1 MNVHSLSIGFILCHK
16 PDNALRQTA
25 GNQTM
30 PEAKSAREQ
39 AKERH
44 RRALIEATADAIAEH
59 GLAAVSISRIL
70 EKAGLSRGMVNLHFS
85 SKNNLLLAVAEQFS
99 EDYTR
104 HWSAAMERAGGLPEA
119 RLRAIIDAD
128 FDPAVLNRR
137 TMAVWFAFRSEAH
150 SSPEYMPFID
160 SRDAKMQRTITSICR
175 ELCAEGANP
184 GTDPQIAALS
194 IIALLEG
201 LWTDFYLHPDRFD
214 RDTARAVVWHTA
226 RAFFADSFDD

>member
-1 MNVHSLSIGFILCHK
+1 M
-16 PDNALRQTA
+16 AEAQT
-25 GNQTM
+25 T
-30 PEAKSAREQ
+30 REQ
-39 AKERH
+39 TKERH

-85 SKNNLLLAVAEQFS
+85 SKNNLLLAVAQQFS
-99 EDYTR
+99 EDYTQ
-104 HWSAAMERAGGLPEA
+104 HWSAAMEGAGARPEA
-119 RLRAIIDAD
+119 QLRAIIDAD

-160 SRDAKMQRTITSICR
+160 SRDAKMQRSITSICR
-175 ELCAEGANP
+175 ELCQVDPNS

-194 IIALLEG
+194 LIALLEG
-201 LWTDFYLHPDRFD
+201 LWTDYFLHPDRFD
-214 RDTARAVVWHTA
+214 RDTARAVVLHTA
-226 RAFFADSFDD
+226 RAFFPSSFDA

>member
-1 MNVHSLSIGFILCHK
+1 
-16 PDNALRQTA
+16 
-25 GNQTM
+25 M

-39 AKERH
+39 TKERH

-59 GLAAVSISRIL
+59 GLAKVSISRIL
-70 EKAGLSRGMVNLHFS
+70 EKAGLSRGMV
-85 SKNNLLLAVAEQFS
+85 
-99 EDYTR
+99 
-104 HWSAAMERAGGLPEA
+104 AMEGAGSPAEA

-128 FDPAVLNRR
+128 FDPVVLNRR

-150 SSPEYMPFID
+150 SSPEFMPFID

-175 ELCAEGANP
+175 ELCEKGANP

-201 LWTDFYLHPDRFD
+201 LWTDYYLHPDRFD
-214 RDTARAVVWHTA
+214 RDTARAVVLHTA
-226 RAFFADSFDD
+226 RAFFPESFEVYA

>member
-1 MNVHSLSIGFILCHK
+1 
-16 PDNALRQTA
+16 
-25 GNQTM
+25 M

-39 AKERH
+39 TKARH

-59 GLAAVSISRIL
+59 GLAAVSVSRIL

-85 SKNNLLLAVAEQFS
+85 SKNNLLLSVAEQFS

-104 HWSAAMERAGGLPEA
+104 HWIVAMEGAGIRPEA
-119 RLRAIIDAD
+119 QLRAIIDAD
-128 FDPAVLNRR
+128 FDPVVLNRR
-137 TMAVWFAFRSEAH
+137 TMAVWFAFRGEAH
-150 SSPEYMPFID
+150 SSPEFMPFID

-175 ELCAEGANP
+175 ELCKRGANP

-201 LWTDFYLHPDRFD
+201 LWTDYYLHPDRFD
-214 RDTARAVVWHTA
+214 RDTARAVVLHTA
-226 RAFFADSFDD
+226 RAFFPETFEV

>member
-1 MNVHSLSIGFILCHK
+1 MT
-16 PDNALRQTA
+16 Q
-25 GNQTM
+25 
-30 PEAKSAREQ
+30 AKSAREHT
-39 AKERH
+39 KERH

-59 GLAAVSISRIL
+59 GLASVSISRIL

-85 SKNNLLLAVAEQFS
+85 SKTNLLLAVAQQFS

-104 HWSAAMERAGGLPEA
+104 HWSAAMDRAGARPEA

-137 TMAVWFAFRSEAH
+137 TMAVWFAFRGEAH
-150 SSPEYMPFID
+150 STPELMPFVD
-160 SRDAKMQRTITSICR
+160 SRDAKMQQTITSICR
-175 ELCAEGANP
+175 ELCERGANP
-184 GTDPQIAALS
+184 GTNPQIAALS

-214 RDTARAVVWHTA
+214 RDTARAVVLHTA
-226 RAFFADSFDD
+226 RAFFPDSLDA

>member
-1 MNVHSLSIGFILCHK
+1 
-16 PDNALRQTA
+16 
-25 GNQTM
+25 M

-39 AKERH
+39 TKERH

-59 GLAAVSISRIL
+59 GLAKVSVSRIL
-70 EKAGLSRGMVNLHFS
+70 DKAGLSRGMVNLHFS
-85 SKNNLLLAVAEQFS
+85 SKNNLLRAVAQQFS
-99 EDYTR
+99 EDYTS
-104 HWSAAMERAGGLPEA
+104 HWIVAMESAGSRAEA

-128 FDPAVLNRR
+128 FDPVVLNRR

-150 SSPEYMPFID
+150 SSPEFMPFID

-175 ELCAEGANP
+175 ELCERGANP

-201 LWTDFYLHPDRFD
+201 LWTDYYLHPDRFD
-214 RDTARAVVWHTA
+214 RDTARAVVLHTA
-226 RAFFADSFDD
+226 HAFFPESFEV

>member
-1 MNVHSLSIGFILCHK
+1 
-16 PDNALRQTA
+16 
-25 GNQTM
+25 M

-39 AKERH
+39 TKARH

-59 GLAAVSISRIL
+59 GLAAVSVSRIL

-85 SKNNLLLAVAEQFS
+85 SKNNLLLSVAEQFS

-104 HWSAAMERAGGLPEA
+104 HWIVAMEGAGIRPEA
-119 RLRAIIDAD
+119 QLRAIIDAD
-128 FDPAVLNRR
+128 FDPVVLNRR
-137 TMAVWFAFRSEAH
+137 TMAVWFAFRGEAH
-150 SSPEYMPFID
+150 SSPEFMPFID

-175 ELCAEGANP
+175 ELCKRGANP

-201 LWTDFYLHPDRFD
+201 LWTDYYLHPDRFD
-214 RDTARAVVWHTA
+214 RDTAVVLHTA
-226 RAFFADSFDD
+226 RAFFPETFEV